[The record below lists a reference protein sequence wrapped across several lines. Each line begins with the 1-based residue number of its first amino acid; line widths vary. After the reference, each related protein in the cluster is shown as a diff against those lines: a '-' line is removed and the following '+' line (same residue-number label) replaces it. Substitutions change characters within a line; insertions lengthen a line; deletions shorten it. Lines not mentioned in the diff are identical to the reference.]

1 MFTER
6 LGSPHHADDPD
17 GGGPWNEALK
27 TPARTRAERLRQG
40 AGAAAALPLRERDRW
55 ALWLPVF
62 FALGIGIYFSLD
74 FEPPIQITAA
84 MAGLAT
90 LIAACLR
97 RSAFFPAGVA
107 AAVCAAG
114 LFWAGFHTEL
124 ARAPVLERSIGPTGV
139 SGRIL
144 RQDRIEGPVRV
155 VLEEPTV
162 SRLPPERTPERLRLR
177 IASLPPGAGPG
188 ARIAVLARLEPVPQP
203 ALPGGYDPA
212 RRAFF
217 EGIGATGFAL
227 GRARLLEPAETPG
240 IERLRHGIAARIG
253 KAIADPAAAGVAIAL
268 TTGLRGDLPKAVH
281 EAIRDAGLAHLLAIS
296 GLHLGLVAGLV
307 FAAVRAALAL
317 WPGVALR
324 YPVKKW
330 AAAAAIAAAFF
341 YMLLAGA
348 TVPTQRAFVMVA
360 LALLAVIV
368 DRLEIGMRLVALAA
382 FAVLIL
388 EPYALTTASFQLSF
402 AAVAALV
409 AVYERL
415 ASSLSEVRAR
425 LGRAPFFLAATLL
438 TTLVAT
444 LATAPFAAHHFGR
457 IAAYGL
463 AANLL
468 AVPAAAFWIM
478 PAAIFSALVMPLGL
492 EAWPLAVMEAG
503 IDAVLWTAETIAAWP
518 GSVRRFPPLP
528 TAGAIAAGVGG
539 LWLCLWQTRWR
550 LLGLAGLVAAVA
562 VQAGTQPPDLMAD
575 GDARLFA
582 RHAEGRLYLSKPR
595 AGFLGRVWMEA
606 AGTEKAGSTAP
617 GSRGLS
623 CDPLGCAADGTV
635 VVLRHEALEE
645 DCRRAGIVLSAVTVS
660 HRARRL
666 YCTDDSLIVDRQRLR
681 RMGAH
686 AIRFTPGGPVAE
698 TDWDRRGRRPWV
710 ALAGPRPADQ

>member
-1 MFTER
+1 M
-6 LGSPHHADDPD
+6 
-17 GGGPWNEALK
+17 K
-27 TPARTRAERLRQG
+27 TPAHAWAAGIRRGVEAVG
-40 AGAAAALPLRERDRW
+40 ALSLRERDRW
-55 ALWLPVF
+55 ALWLPIF

-74 FEPPIQITAA
+74 FEPPIHMTAA
-84 MAGLAT
+84 AAGLAA
-90 LIAACLR
+90 LLAAHLR
-97 RSAFFPAGVA
+97 RSAFFPAALAGA
-107 AAVCAAG
+107 IAVAG
-114 LFWAGFHTEL
+114 LFWAGFQTEL
-124 ARAPVLERSIGPTGV
+124 ARAPVLERSIGPTEV

-144 RQDRIEGPVRV
+144 RQDRIEGPFRV
-155 VLEEPTV
+155 VLEEAAV
-162 SRLPPERTPERLRLR
+162 RRLPPEGMPERLRLR
-177 IASLPPGAGPG
+177 LASLPPGAGPG

-217 EGIGATGFAL
+217 EGTGATGFGL
-227 GRARLLEPAETPG
+227 GHARLLEPAETPG

-330 AAAAAIAAAFF
+330 AAAAAIAVAFF

-360 LALLAVIV
+360 LALLAVMV

-382 FAVLIL
+382 FAVLAL
-388 EPYALTTASFQLSF
+388 QPYALTTASFQLSF
-402 AAVAALV
+402 AAVTALV

-415 ASSLSEVRAR
+415 AGSLAEVRAR

-438 TTLVAT
+438 TTAVAT

-468 AVPAAAFWIM
+468 AVPMAAFWIM
-478 PAAIFSALVMPLGL
+478 PAAILGVLAMPLGL
-492 EAWPLAVMEAG
+492 EAWPLAAMEAG
-503 IDAVLWTAETIAAWP
+503 IDAVLWTAETVSAWP
-518 GSVRRFPPLP
+518 GAVRRFPPMP
-528 TAGAIAAGVGG
+528 VAGAIAAAAGG

-550 LLGLAGLVAAVA
+550 LFGLTGLVAALVI
-562 VQAGTQPPDLMAD
+562 QAGAYPPDLMAD

-582 RHAEGRLYLSKPR
+582 RHAEGRLYLSKSR

-606 AGTEKAGSTAP
+606 AGAEEAGSTAP
-617 GSRGLS
+617 GSPGLS
-623 CDPLGCAADGTV
+623 CDPLGCAADGIA
-635 VVLRHEALEE
+635 VVLRHQALEE

-660 HRARRL
+660 RRARRR
-666 YCTDDSLIVDRQRLR
+666 YCADDALIVDRQRLR
-681 RMGAH
+681 RLGAH
-686 AIRFTPGGPVAE
+686 AIRLTPGGPVVE

-710 ALAGPRPADQ
+710 ALSGPRPTD

>member
-1 MFTER
+1 M
-6 LGSPHHADDPD
+6 
-17 GGGPWNEALK
+17 
-27 TPARTRAERLRQG
+27 
-40 AGAAAALPLRERDRW
+40 RERDRW

-62 FALGIGIYFSLD
+62 FALGIGVYFSLD
-74 FEPPIQITAA
+74 FEPPIHITASA
-84 MAGLAT
+84 AGLAA
-90 LIAACLR
+90 LLAVYLR
-97 RSAFFPAGVA
+97 RSALFPAGLA
-107 AAVCAAG
+107 AALAIAG

-124 ARAPVLERSIGPTGV
+124 ARAPVLERSIGPTEV

-155 VLEEPTV
+155 VLEDATV

-177 IASLPPGAGPG
+177 LASLPPGAGPG
-188 ARIAVLARLEPVPQP
+188 ARISVLARLEPVPQP
-203 ALPGGYDPA
+203 AMPGGYDPA
-212 RRAFF
+212 RRAFYQ
-217 EGIGATGFAL
+217 GIGAAGFGL
-227 GRARLLEPAETPG
+227 GHPRLLEAAEDRG
-240 IERLRHGIAARIG
+240 IERLRHGIATRIG

-268 TTGLRGDLPKAVH
+268 TTGLRGDLPRAAH
-281 EAIRDAGLAHLLAIS
+281 QAIRDAGLAHLLAIS

-330 AAAAAIAAAFF
+330 AAATAIAAAFF

-348 TVPTQRAFVMVA
+348 TVPTQRAFVMVS
-360 LALLAVIV
+360 LALLAVMV

-409 AVYERL
+409 AVYEWL
-415 ASSLSEVRAR
+415 APSLSEARSR

-438 TTLVAT
+438 TTIVAT

-463 AANLL
+463 AANLI

-478 PAAIFSALVMPLGL
+478 PAAILGTLAMPLGL

-503 IDAVLWTAETIAAWP
+503 IDAVLWTAETVSALP
-518 GSVRRFPPLP
+518 GAVRRFPPMP
-528 TAGAIAAGVGG
+528 VAGAIAAAAGG

-550 LLGLAGLVAAVA
+550 LLGVAGLAAA
-562 VQAGTQPPDLMAD
+562 LAIHAGAHPPDLMAD
-575 GDARLFA
+575 SDARLFA
-582 RHAEGRLYLSKPR
+582 RHADGRLYLSKTR

-606 AGTEKAGSTAP
+606 AGAEEPGSTAP
-617 GSRGLS
+617 GSPGLS
-623 CDPLGCAADGTV
+623 CDPLGCAADGLAII
-635 VVLRHEALEE
+635 LRHEALEE
-645 DCRRAGIVLSAVTVS
+645 DCRRVGIVLSAVTVS
-660 HRARRL
+660 RRARRR
-666 YCTDDSLIVDRQRLR
+666 YCADNVLIVDRQRLR
-681 RMGAH
+681 RLGSH
-686 AIRFTPGGPVAE
+686 SIRFTSEGPVVE

-710 ALAGPRPADQ
+710 ALAGPRPAD

>member
-1 MFTER
+1 M
-6 LGSPHHADDPD
+6 
-17 GGGPWNEALK
+17 
-27 TPARTRAERLRQG
+27 
-40 AGAAAALPLRERDRW
+40 RERDRW

-62 FALGIGIYFSLD
+62 FALGIGVYFSLD
-74 FEPPIQITAA
+74 FEPPLHMTASA
-84 MAGLAT
+84 AGLAA
-90 LIAACLR
+90 LLAAHFR
-97 RSAFFPAGVA
+97 RSTFFPASIA
-107 AAVCAAG
+107 AALAAAG

-124 ARAPVLERSIGPTGV
+124 ARAPALERSIGPTGV

-144 RQDRIEGPVRV
+144 RQNRIEGPFRV
-155 VLEEPTV
+155 VLEEATV

-177 IASLPPGAGPG
+177 LASLPPGAGPG

-217 EGIGATGFAL
+217 QGIGATGFGL

-240 IERLRHGIAARIG
+240 IERLRHGIAERIG
-253 KAIADPAAAGVAIAL
+253 KAIADPAAAGIAIAL
-268 TTGLRGDLPKAVH
+268 TTGLRGDLPKAAH
-281 EAIRDAGLAHLLAIS
+281 EAVRDAGLAHLLAIS

-307 FAAVRAALAL
+307 FAAVRASLAL

-324 YPVKKW
+324 HPVKKW
-330 AAAAAIAAAFF
+330 AAAAAIAAALF

-360 LALLAVIV
+360 LALLAVMA

-382 FAVLIL
+382 FAVLAL

-409 AVYERL
+409 AVYEWL
-415 ASSLSEVRAR
+415 APYLSEARAR
-425 LGRAPFFLAATLL
+425 LGRATFFLAATLL
-438 TTLVAT
+438 TTVVAT

-478 PAAIFSALVMPLGL
+478 PAAILSALAMPLGL

-503 IDAVLWTAETIAAWP
+503 IDAVLLTAETVSNWP
-518 GSVRRFPPLP
+518 GAVRRFPPLP
-528 TAGAIAAGVGG
+528 AAGAIAAAAGG
-539 LWLCLWQTRWR
+539 LWLCLWRGRWR
-550 LLGLAGLVAAVA
+550 LLGLAGLAAAVA
-562 VQAGTQPPDLMAD
+562 IQAGAHPPDLMAD

-582 RHAEGRLYLSKPR
+582 RHAEGRLYLSKTR

-606 AGTEKAGSTAP
+606 AGADEAGSTAP
-617 GSRGLS
+617 GSPGLS
-623 CDPLGCAADGTV
+623 CDPLGCATDRIA
-635 VVLRHEALEE
+635 VVLRHEALED
-645 DCRRAGIVLSAVTVS
+645 DCRRAAIVLAAVTVS
-660 HRARRL
+660 RRARRR
-666 YCTDDSLIVDRQRLR
+666 YCADDALIVDRQRLR
-681 RMGAH
+681 RLGAH
-686 AIRFTPGGPVAE
+686 SIRLTPEGPVVE

-710 ALAGPRPADQ
+710 ALAGPLPAD